1 MNSSPLFI
9 SIGFF
14 LIFHKKFICFFPTK
28 KIIKNLS
35 KHTHHPH
42 AHAHW
47 TYKPIEIYREKVGVI
62 QANSP
67 RHPRHGDDYRRP
79 RLHPTR
85 SAHRSRSP
93 PSPARAER

>member
-14 LIFHKKFICFFPTK
+14 LIFHLKFICFFPTK
-28 KIIKNLS
+28 KIIKKLS
-35 KHTHHPH
+35 KHTQH
-42 AHAHW
+42 
-47 TYKPIEIYREKVGVI
+47 TCTLDIQTNRNISREVGVI
-62 QANSP
+62 PANS
-67 RHPRHGDDYRRP
+67 PRHGDDYRRP
-79 RLHPTR
+79 LLHPTR